1 MSNPFSSVEVTKVP
15 RSFFNLRKRVI
26 GSYNY
31 GKLYPVDI
39 QDCLPGDTIKT
50 FLASKI
56 ESLPMS
62 APNKT
67 PVDVEFFQFFTPYR
81 LLDENFEK
89 YLAGN
94 EDGTDFDYIPPKWDT
109 DVGGIQSLWDY
120 FGFGL
125 AVQRSSSKLYTQR
138 AQSFKTIDGN
148 SNVATNDCCPI
159 RYPRD
164 AYNKIWN
171 LYFRD
176 ETFMDEVEEET
187 SNTLLYTCW
196 KKDYFT
202 SVLKAQCK
210 PDIPPAL
217 ALSGVGNVDFFL
229 NGSTTEVNMA
239 QGGSGIHLQR
249 PSTGHLVMSMYPSA
263 DAEAHNADIS
273 GQVDFAD
280 AGTFGVDEMR
290 LVFQIQ
296 KWLEKNARSGN
307 RYNEF
312 LLAHF
317 GQSNGDA
324 RLQRPEFLGKIT
336 VPIFTSEVLQ
346 TSETATSPLGTRA
359 GNQNGVG
366 QNTFNRVHCSEF
378 GVLMTLMCI
387 RPRAEYSQGINR
399 QWLKTSRYDWYFPEF
414 AHLSERT
421 VYTAELF
428 LSIDGADPTYVANL
442 KPFGFQEVQ
451 SEYRSLLDNYVG
463 LLRTELDN
471 WHIPRFFLAEPVM
484 GKAFL
489 QCIPSHNPYVN
500 TSPNADCFVI
510 ETVLNYKAFRPI
522 PKHGTPGLI
531 DHF

>member
-50 FLASKI
+50 IIASKI

-109 DVGGIQSLWDY
+109 NIGGIQTLWDY

-125 AVQRSSSKLYTQR
+125 PHDGQAGSGVYDQVVP
-138 AQSFKTIDGN
+138 SFKSYNGN
-148 SNVATNDCCPI
+148 FEDDDNTCCPI

-176 ETFMDEVEEET
+176 ETFMDEINEET
-187 SNTLLYTCW
+187 NTTLLYTCW

-217 ALSGVGNVDFFL
+217 ALTGTAD
-229 NGSTTEVNMA
+229 VNYVFSNPT
-239 QGGSGIHLQR
+239 GGL
-249 PSTGHLVMSMYPSA
+249 STGANAYFDTLSESGSVKLNAFGSNGAPYP
-263 DAEAHNADIS
+263 
-273 GQVDFAD
+273 VDSYINFEN

-399 QWLKTSRYDWYFPEF
+399 QWLKSSRYDWYFPEL

-421 VYTAELF
+421 VYTSELY
-428 LSIDGADPTYVANL
+428 LSYDVSKNICKGSVD
-442 KPFGFQEVQ
+442 PFGFQEVQ
-451 SEYRSLLDNYVG
+451 SEYRSLMDNYVG

-471 WHIPRFFLAEPVM
+471 WHIPRFFKAKPVM

-489 QCIPSHNPYVN
+489 ECNPTHNPYAD
-500 TSPNADCFVI
+500 TDQDADCFVI

>member
-31 GKLYPVDI
+31 GKLYPIDI

-50 FLASKI
+50 VLASKI

-81 LLDENFEK
+81 ILDENFEK

-94 EDGTDFDYIPPKWDT
+94 EDGSDFDYTPPKWDT
-109 DVGGIQSLWDY
+109 NVGGVQSLWDY
-120 FGFGL
+120 MGFGL
-125 AVQRSSSKLYTQR
+125 GVQFSQTGGAYKLYT
-138 AQSFKTIDGN
+138 SKCSTFKSKNGN
-148 SNVATNDCCPI
+148 FDDDENTGCPI

-176 ETFMDEVEEET
+176 ETFMQEVDEAT
-187 SNTLLYTCW
+187 NYDLLYTCW

-210 PDIPPAL
+210 PDVPPAL
-217 ALSGVGNVDFFL
+217 ALSGTAD
-229 NGSTTEVNMA
+229 VNYVFTNPT
-239 QGGSGIHLQR
+239 GGL
-249 PSTGHLVMSMYPSA
+249 STGA
-263 DAEAHNADIS
+263 NAYFDTLSES
-273 GQVDFAD
+273 GSVKLNAFASNGAPYSVDSYVNFES

-336 VPIFTSEVLQ
+336 IPIFTSEVLQ
-346 TSETATSPLGTRA
+346 TSETTTSPLGTRA

-366 QNTFNRVHCSEF
+366 QNMFNRVHCSEF
-378 GVLMTLMCI
+378 GVLITLMCI
-387 RPRAEYSQGINR
+387 RPKAEYSQGINR
-399 QWLKTSRYDWYFPEF
+399 QWLKTSRYDWYFPEL

-421 VYTAELF
+421 VYTSELF
-428 LSIDGADPTYVANL
+428 LTVDSSENYNADLT
-442 KPFGFQEVQ
+442 PFGFQEVQ
-451 SEYRSLLDNYVG
+451 SEYRSLMDNYVG

-471 WHIPRFFLAEPVM
+471 WHIPRFFISKPVM
-484 GKAFL
+484 GKEFL
-489 QCIPSHNPYVN
+489 ECKPSHNPYADTN
-500 TSPNADCFVI
+500 QNADCFVI

>member
-50 FLASKI
+50 IIASKI

-109 DVGGIQSLWDY
+109 NVGGIQSLWDY

-138 AQSFKTIDGN
+138 AQSFKTVDG
-148 SNVATNDCCPI
+148 STNVDTNDCCPI

-176 ETFMDEVEEET
+176 ETFIDEVDEQ
-187 SNTLLYTCW
+187 SNSSLLYTCW

-217 ALSGVGNVDFFL
+217 SLSGDLPVEFHGYTKPLSNNAGIDVVL
-229 NGSTTEVNMA
+229 NGNP
-239 QGGSGIHLQR
+239 LNLR
-249 PSTGHLVMSMYPSA
+249 
-263 DAEAHNADIS
+263 DIS
-273 GQVDFAD
+273 DHNPDGAGITANVSLDN

-451 SEYRSLLDNYVG
+451 SEYRSLMDNYVG

>member
-94 EDGTDFDYIPPKWDT
+94 EDGSDFDYIPPKWDT
-109 DVGGIQSLWDY
+109 NIGGIQTLWDY

-125 AVQRSSSKLYTQR
+125 PHDGQAGSIVYDRVVS
-138 AQSFKTIDGN
+138 SFKSYNGN
-148 SNVATNDCCPI
+148 FVDDDNTCCPI

-176 ETFMDEVEEET
+176 ETFIDEVDEQ
-187 SNTLLYTCW
+187 SNSSLLYTCW

-210 PDIPPAL
+210 PDTPPAL
-217 ALSGVGNVDFFL
+217 SLSGTLPVNFLGSTTLHDIPQGIGINLLAGDTSSFRGDHIEFEGGVGNTL
-229 NGSTTEVNMA
+229 RAEVSLDN
-239 QGGSGIHLQR
+239 
-249 PSTGHLVMSMYPSA
+249 
-263 DAEAHNADIS
+263 
-273 GQVDFAD
+273 

-387 RPRAEYSQGINR
+387 RPRAEYGQGINR
-399 QWLKTSRYDWYFPEF
+399 QWLKTSRYDWYYPEF

-421 VYTAELF
+421 VYTSELYLF
-428 LSIDGADPTYVANL
+428 FDPSKNICKGFVD
-442 KPFGFQEVQ
+442 PFGFQEVQ
-451 SEYRSLLDNYVG
+451 SEYRSLMDNYVG

-471 WHIPRFFLAEPVM
+471 WHIPRFFKAKPVM

-489 QCIPSHNPYVN
+489 ECNPTHNPYAD
-500 TSPNADCFVI
+500 TDQDADCFVI